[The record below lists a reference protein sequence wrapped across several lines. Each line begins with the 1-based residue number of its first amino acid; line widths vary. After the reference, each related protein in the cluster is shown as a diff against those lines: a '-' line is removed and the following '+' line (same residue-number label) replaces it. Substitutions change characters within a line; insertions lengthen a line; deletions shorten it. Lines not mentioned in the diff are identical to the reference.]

1 MRIAEISVDPEQTGP
16 PGAASNP
23 ASAAPNSAQPDAI
36 SGTPNWLNFSPT
48 GQGQEVQQN
57 METLAIDSLQTQRV
71 SDLSSGSSYM
81 NSEGSNSASGGS
93 GGDAGLSPDTQQSN
107 SNRPTPKSSTP
118 SDSRLNL
125 QAGQTGSAGTSYETS
140 PASSHNVQVPREGD
154 HRIMDSFFS
163 GQPDFSNIPS
173 TGLTPGN
180 QFSMP
185 ETPGREFGG
194 SSGWE
199 LNGQTNSLTPVGE
212 GVLRQLMGLGPL
224 DPM

>member
-23 ASAAPNSAQPDAI
+23 ATAGPNSAQPDAI
-36 SGTPNWLNFSPT
+36 SSSSNWLNFSPT
-48 GQGQEVQQN
+48 GQGQEVQRN
-57 METLAIDSLQTQRV
+57 MESLAIDSLQTQRV
-71 SDLSSGSSYM
+71 SDLNSGSSYM
-81 NSEGSNSASGGS
+81 NSEGSGSGS
-93 GGDAGLSPDTQQSN
+93 GGDAGLSPDTQHSN
-107 SNRPTPKSSTP
+107 SGRPTPKSSTP
-118 SDSRLNL
+118 SDSRSNL
-125 QAGQTGSAGTSYETS
+125 QTGQNGSSGTSYETS
-140 PASSHNVQVPREGD
+140 PASSHNNPLRRDGD
-154 HRIMDSFFS
+154 HRIMESFFS

-185 ETPGREFGG
+185 ETPGRDFGVP
-194 SSGWE
+194 SGWE
-199 LNGQTNSLTPVGE
+199 MNSQTNSLTPVGE